1 MKNYQG
7 KVDGMKK
14 TSFLQK
20 RLDFEKEYQAWAN
33 STPER
38 KAKYADILSKEKAQY
53 DVIEK
58 TKDRDNVFGI
68 LQGLSGTLLNV
79 ASQIIQRGERR
90 WRSLLRKGSPA
101 LLKRT

>member
-7 KVDGMKK
+7 NVDGMNK
-14 TSFLQK
+14 THFLQK
-20 RLDFEKEYQAWAN
+20 KLDYEKEFLAWAN

-38 KAKYADILSKEKAQY
+38 KAKYADILSNEKAQY

-68 LQGLSGTLLNV
+68 LQGLV
-79 ASQIIQRGERR
+79 RFHDKCRQPDIQCSQ
-90 WRSLLRKGSPA
+90 
-101 LLKRT
+101 